1 MMARAPKGGGGFQKG
16 SMESFPL
23 LRESPYKAVRT
34 FCEFLSAE
42 LNFRTAH
49 GLNAYDLR
57 HYHRKLFL
65 PSGTLD
71 PIGVE
76 GYASRIASALNILRV
91 SDNPMRLLDSGCGY
105 GTESLLFA
113 AAGANVT
120 GIDLVSQRVQ
130 LASSRIDYYER
141 RTSRHLNIGF
151 LTADV
156 IRYLETAL
164 PFDMIWAM
172 EAISHIHPLERFLE
186 LAFERLSPNGFLIA
200 SDPNGL
206 NPLARYKAYRIRG
219 THRLKTR
226 VKAWDAE
233 SGEPAIEAVER
244 IFSVLRYQNKL
255 EKAGFH
261 IAEVVTSGFLASSF
275 IPNQLHQSHL
285 LHDMLT
291 SLQTTFQKIPVLR
304 LFGTNFTVVAQKR
317 SIKSPL

>member
-1 MMARAPKGGGGFQKG
+1 MMARTPSNRGGFQKRSKEG
-16 SMESFPL
+16 FLPL
-23 LRESPYKAVRT
+23 QESPYKAVQI
-34 FCEFLSAE
+34 FCELLSDE

-57 HYHRKLFL
+57 HYHRKLFM
-65 PSGTLD
+65 PSGALD

-76 GYASRIASALNILRV
+76 GYASRIASALNILRI
-91 SDNPMRLLDSGCGY
+91 SDTPMRLLDSGCGY

-151 LTADV
+151 LDADV
-156 IRYLETAL
+156 IRYFETAPPL
-164 PFDMIWAM
+164 DVIWAM

-186 LAFERLSPNGFLIA
+186 LAYKCLSPDGFLIA
-200 SDPNGL
+200 SDQNGL

-219 THRLKTR
+219 THHFKTR
-226 VKAWDAE
+226 IKAWDPE

-244 IFSVLRYQNKL
+244 IFSVLSYKKKL

-261 IAEVVTSGFLASSF
+261 ITEAVTSGFLASSF
-275 IPNQLHQSHL
+275 IPIRLHQSPL
-285 LHDMLT
+285 LRNILT
-291 SLQTTFQKIPVLR
+291 SLQTTFQKIPILR

-317 SIKSPL
+317 SVKSPL